1 MLKQK
6 HNTGILST
14 VTFIMQKD
22 GSGILTV
29 LDTLYFDFSLYWYKK
44 INIMV

>member
-1 MLKQK
+1 
-6 HNTGILST
+6 
-14 VTFIMQKD
+14 MQKG

-29 LDTLYFDFSLYWYKK
+29 LDTLYLDFSLYWYKK